1 MRDVPAVSLTWRDGL
16 FAHWP
21 VEVPRVRQLVPDE
34 LLLVNTVRGSRKEQ
48 NAEENVHVAVSMTD
62 PDDPYRFLSVRG
74 EVIELTEE
82 GARVLVKIRPN
93 SVTAWDESGE

>member
-1 MRDVPAVSLTWRDGL
+1 
-16 FAHWP
+16 
-21 VEVPRVRQLVPDE
+21 
-34 LLLVNTVRGSRKEQ
+34 
-48 NAEENVHVAVSMTD
+48 MTD

-93 SVTAWDESGE
+93 SVTAWDESGG